1 MLSRLRN
8 ANETIW
14 AKILMGILIFSFV
27 GWGAASWIFG
37 ETATDDSIISVGGDK
52 VRIADF
58 EAEKNRQFAQMERA
72 MKKSIY
78 SDRVVGLYFSQQILS
93 NLASR
98 MLLERRATDIGLGV
112 SRQAIAAMIKNAPE
126 FQANGFFSTD
136 KFDSVL
142 AANNVSEGEFVE
154 ILRRQMLRE
163 MLLAGVSEG
172 IRAPEFMVKVLYDMR
187 FETRK
192 IDYAVIRF
200 DDFAVANQPTDEDL
214 QRIYNMSKQMVPEFR
229 TFAIAKVQT
238 KNMESPDEYDAAFA
252 RAQKMEDALIGGATL
267 AEAAAKADAKITELK
282 PITIQRK
289 TAEGVDVVE
298 TAITET
304 LVNELFA
311 MDQGNDTSV
320 IELKDGFAI
329 VRVMKID
336 FAHAV
341 PFESMKKELA
351 DLWVEDQKE
360 QQAYLRAN
368 ALVKE
373 LNENPEATFR
383 SAAAKAG
390 ARNYQVG
397 AQIAR
402 TMTSVFPEEVL
413 NQSFAAKQGGNLLIP
428 GRRAFYVSSV
438 KSQAAPKADAE
449 KMNAIRNDAD
459 AMISRMILDDYT
471 GFLGRQYPVRTNTR
485 VFNRLFNVND

>member
-1 MLSRLRN
+1 MLQQLRN

-37 ETATDDSIISVGGDK
+37 DTATDDSIISVGGDK

-58 EAEKNRQFAQMERA
+58 EAERNRQFAQMERA

-78 SDRVVGLYFSQQILS
+78 SDKVVGLYFSQQILS

-98 MLLERRATDIGLGV
+98 MLLDRRAEDIGLGV

-126 FQANGFFSTD
+126 FQSNGFFSTD
-136 KFDSVL
+136 KFDAVL
-142 AANNVSEGEFVE
+142 AANNISEDAFVE
-154 ILRRQMLRE
+154 VLRRQMLRE
-163 MLLAGVSEG
+163 MLLSGVSEG
-172 IRAPEFMVKVLYDMR
+172 VRAPEFMVKVLYDMR

-192 IDYAVIRF
+192 IDYAAIKF
-200 DDFAVANQPTDEDL
+200 DDFAVSAKPTEEDL
-214 QRIYNMSKQMVPEFR
+214 QRIYAMSKQMVPEFR
-229 TFAIAKVQT
+229 TFAIAKIAV

-267 AEAAAKADAKITELK
+267 AEAAAKVDAKITELK
-282 PITIQRK
+282 PITIQKK
-289 TAEGVDVVE
+289 TATGADVAE
-298 TAITET
+298 PALNENLT
-304 LVNELFA
+304 NELFGLDEGA
-311 MDQGNDTSV
+311 DTSI

-336 FAHAV
+336 FSHAV
-341 PFESMKKELA
+341 PFEDMKTQLA
-351 DLWVEDQKE
+351 ELWVEEQKE

-368 ALVKE
+368 AIIKE
-373 LNENPEATFR
+373 LNENPEASFR

-413 NQSFAAKQGGNLLIP
+413 NQSFAAKTGSNILIP

-438 KSQAAPKADAE
+438 RGVSVPKSDPEKLAAIKSEADS
-449 KMNAIRNDAD
+449 
-459 AMISRMILDDYT
+459 MISRMIMDDYT
-471 GFLGRQYPVRTNTR
+471 GFLSRQYPIRTNTR
-485 VFNRLFNVND
+485 VFNRLFNVSE